1 MTALNHQQADKVPI
15 DFGGNQSSIH
25 INAYRRLLSSL
36 GVKDDNIR
44 YSDFLQQI
52 AYPCEEL
59 LQRFEADIR
68 WLRAPASLLPG
79 DYIPGVEGEF
89 RGVWDQ
95 FGVFWGDRA
104 EKEVKDIRFYDPCI
118 HPLSELKTVR
128 QIRDYEWPDGT
139 NRRPF
144 AGLREQARKL
154 RETTRY
160 AIAAPPVG
168 CIYEYTTFLFGF
180 AKALLHLRRNPEL
193 ILAAMEELERYWTDY
208 ARTLLNEVRFGE
220 EYYVD
225 ILAVNGDLATQTGP
239 IMNVETTYVPLIKP
253 IEQRFSQ
260 KLHALAQ
267 VKINYHS
274 CGSIARFIP
283 HFAEIGYDAVNP
295 VQVSAQDMEPCSL
308 KKRFGSRI
316 SFWGGLCD
324 TQHLLPFG
332 TPAQLRKEV
341 ERNVRC
347 LKPGGGYIASNI
359 HNITAEV
366 PPDNVTAMFDAVRR
380 CRDYE

>member
-1 MTALNHQQADKVPI
+1 
-15 DFGGNQSSIH
+15 
-25 INAYRRLLSSL
+25 
-36 GVKDDNIR
+36 
-44 YSDFLQQI
+44 
-52 AYPCEEL
+52 
-59 LQRFEADIR
+59 
-68 WLRAPASLLPG
+68 
-79 DYIPGVEGEF
+79 
-89 RGVWDQ
+89 
-95 FGVFWGDRA
+95 
-104 EKEVKDIRFYDPCI
+104 
-118 HPLSELKTVR
+118 
-128 QIRDYEWPDGT
+128 
-139 NRRPF
+139 
-144 AGLREQARKL
+144 
-154 RETTRY
+154 
-160 AIAAPPVG
+160 
-168 CIYEYTTFLFGF
+168 
-180 AKALLHLRRNPEL
+180 
-193 ILAAMEELERYWTDY
+193 
-208 ARTLLNEVRFGE
+208 
-220 EYYVD
+220 
-225 ILAVNGDLATQTGP
+225 
-239 IMNVETTYVPLIKP
+239 MNVETTYVPLIKP